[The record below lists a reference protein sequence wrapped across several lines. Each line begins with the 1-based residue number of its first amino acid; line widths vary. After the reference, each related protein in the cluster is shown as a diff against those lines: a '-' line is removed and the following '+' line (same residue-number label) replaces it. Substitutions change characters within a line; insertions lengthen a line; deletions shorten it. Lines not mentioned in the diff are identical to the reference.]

1 MTLDR
6 SGLRLLAACAAIAG
20 LMAAPVLSHAQAAT
34 PKPAAKGAKSA
45 ASTTG
50 AKSAK
55 KAATPKAAEFSVPPA
70 SPEQLDAAERVY
82 YGVYECEFNQTI
94 QIVASAKHPS
104 YVDIKHGKADYLM
117 KPVLSSTGAIRL
129 EDVRGETLMVQISA
143 KSMLLNVKT
152 ARRLVD
158 DCISPKQR
166 ELNEA
171 ARVDKAAAVAAA
183 AAASAPASAPAS
195 SPAST
200 PAAAASAATP
210 TPAAAASA
218 ATPTPAAAAASDAAP
233 AAAMGAA
240 SNASG
245 AEAAAPK

>member
-1 MTLDR
+1 MTIDR

-20 LMAAPVLSHAQAAT
+20 LMAAPLTLQAQTAA
-34 PKPAAKGAKSA
+34 PKPAAKGV
-45 ASTTG
+45 
-50 AKSAK
+50 K
-55 KAATPKAAEFSVPPA
+55 KAVAPKAAEFIILAA
-70 SPEQLDAAERVY
+70 SAEQVDAAERVY
-82 YGVYECEFNQTI
+82 YGVYDCEFNQSI

-129 EDVRGETLMVQISA
+129 EDVRGETLMVQIAA

-171 ARVDKAAAVAAA
+171 ARAAKAAAVAAA
-183 AAASAPASAPAS
+183 AAPSA
-195 SPAST
+195 
-200 PAAAASAATP
+200 
-210 TPAAAASA
+210 
-218 ATPTPAAAAASDAAP
+218 PAAAAAAAPSAP
-233 AAAMGAA
+233 AAAVAAA
-240 SNASG
+240 STAETAAS
-245 AEAAAPK
+245 K